1 MRHQSQEVKGKKGR
15 EPAQAVV
22 ALVSQLQW
30 VARRMAMA
38 PSLSS
43 VIVVMWKKEILMGER
58 CQPLGFSGVTLQRRA
73 TTSRTCCPRSPMHNT
88 LPTPQPNLRGE
99 AWQRPDLIGI
109 DERGSREGEELMK
122 ETLRR
127 EMGRRG
133 VQERGRSTRSSPE
146 EEAAQGR
153 RRQMRAAHSIWRSRA
168 VPDMREYS
176 LRKRFCS
183 TSFQTKHA
191 LH

>member
-58 CQPLGFSGVTLQRRA
+58 CQPLGFSGVTLQCRA

-127 EMGRRG
+127 GGRWDAEALRKGGRWDAEVFRREGDRRG
-133 VQERGRSTRSSPE
+133 
-146 EEAAQGR
+146 AHLR
-153 RRQMRAAHSIWRSRA
+153 RR
-168 VPDMREYS
+168 P
-176 LRKRFCS
+176 LRGGGVRCEPL
-183 TSFQTKHA
+183 T
-191 LH
+191 